1 MKSKMRSR
9 SIGLLQSHSKALIDY
24 EKVEKYL
31 MSERLLDE
39 NNEPDVTLFDVTMYN
54 NKKTLKI
61 AY

>member
-1 MKSKMRSR
+1 MRSR
-9 SIGLLQSHSKALIDY
+9 SIGLLQSQSKGLIDY

-31 MSERLLDE
+31 MSERLFDE
-39 NNEPDVTLFDVTMYN
+39 NDEPDVTLFDVTMYN

>member
-1 MKSKMRSR
+1 MRSR
-9 SIGLLQSHSKALIDY
+9 SIGLLQSQSKALIDY

-39 NNEPDVTLFDVTMYN
+39 NNEPDVTLFDVTMYK

>member
-1 MKSKMRSR
+1 MRSR
-9 SIGLLQSHSKALIDY
+9 SIGLLQSQSKGLIDY

-39 NNEPDVTLFDVTMYN
+39 NNEPDVTLFDVTMYK